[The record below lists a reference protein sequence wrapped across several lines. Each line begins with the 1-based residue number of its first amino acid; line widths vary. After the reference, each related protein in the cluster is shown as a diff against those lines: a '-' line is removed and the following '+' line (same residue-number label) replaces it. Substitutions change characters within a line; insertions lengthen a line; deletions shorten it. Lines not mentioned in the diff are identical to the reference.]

1 MLKRASILFVII
13 SIILIGPYF
22 SFIQS
27 KSISNS
33 DTIFIEYGTSQN
45 KILNLIAP
53 SNVLNKLFLKIYLRL
68 NKIET
73 LQAGEY
79 NIKNKEISTLLCF
92 FNKLGFSKVLVFV

>member
-68 NKIET
+68 N
-73 LQAGEY
+73 
-79 NIKNKEISTLLCF
+79 F
-92 FNKLGFSKVLVFV
+92 FLKTKFSKIVLPAQARKSSFQRVGDKCVA